1 MRTPFDPGI
10 TRSLQRVA
18 SDDGF
23 VLVCAVDH
31 LAEFEELLGKV
42 GTVPFGDVVRAKAEV
57 IAAVTGSASAILLDP
72 GFGIG
77 HLVAS
82 GALPARTGLIA
93 SIEEENYRFPNGPR
107 GSIMRAGWTAAKAKA
122 AGADLVKFLW
132 FYRPDLDAAVASAQR
147 ALLGQIRNECV
158 AASIPLVVEPIWY
171 PIETEDAASAA
182 WQAARFDGIISSAIE
197 AESIGLEML
206 KVEFPGDVSTEAGRA
221 AATIACERLA
231 ASTSSPWVILS
242 AGVSFDD
249 FLVQLTIACHSG
261 ASGYMAGR
269 SVWKDAVTSGDV
281 TAVRTRIDALNAIVR
296 EHGTPLSPTVPLE
309 TLIAE
314 VPKDW
319 YVGYREHRA

>member
-1 MRTPFDPGI
+1 MSTSFDPGI
-10 TRSLQRVA
+10 IRSLQRVA

-31 LAEFEELLGKV
+31 LAEFEELLGEV

-107 GSIMRAGWTAAKAKA
+107 GSIMRAGWTPAKAKA

-132 FYRPDLDAAVASAQR
+132 FYRPDLNAAVASSQR
-147 ALLGQIRNECV
+147 ALLRRIHEECV

-171 PIETEDAASAA
+171 PIGTEDAASAP
-182 WQAARFDGIISSAIE
+182 WQAARFDGIVSSAIE
-197 AESIGLEML
+197 AEAIGLEML
-206 KVEFPGDVSTEAGRA
+206 KVEFPGDVSTEAGRVA
-221 AATIACERLA
+221 AIAACALLD
-231 ASTSSPWVILS
+231 SSINSPWVILS

-249 FLVQLTIACHSG
+249 FLVQLTIACQNG

-269 SVWKDAVTSGDV
+269 SVWRDAVTSSDV

-296 EHGTPLSPTVPLE
+296 EHGTPLSPTVPLD
-309 TLIAE
+309 TLIAD

-319 YVGYREHRA
+319 YATYRATA

>member
-1 MRTPFDPGI
+1 MSTSFDPGI
-10 TRSLQRVA
+10 IRSLQRVA

-31 LAEFEELLGKV
+31 LAEFEELLGEV
-42 GTVPFGDVVRAKAEV
+42 GTVPFGDVVHAKAEV
-57 IAAVTGSASAILLDP
+57 IAAVTDSASAILLDP

-132 FYRPDLDAAVASAQR
+132 FYRPDLDATVAADQR
-147 ALLGQIRNECV
+147 ALLRRVREDCV

-171 PIETEDAASAA
+171 PIETEDAASAV
-182 WQAARFDGIISSAIE
+182 WQSARFDGIISSAVE
-197 AESIGLEML
+197 AEGIGLEML
-206 KVEFPGDVSTEAGRA
+206 KVEFPGDVSTEAGRIA
-221 AATIACERLA
+221 AALACARLA
-231 ASTSSPWVILS
+231 SSTNSPWVILS

-249 FLVQLTIACHSG
+249 FLVQLTIACQNG

-296 EHGTPLSPTVPLE
+296 EHGTPLAPTIPLE

-319 YVGYREHRA
+319 YVGY

>member
-1 MRTPFDPGI
+1 MSTSFDPGI
-10 TRSLQRVA
+10 IRSLQRVA

-31 LAEFEELLGKV
+31 LAEFEELLGDV
-42 GTVPFGDVVRAKAEV
+42 GTVPFGDMVRAKAAV
-57 IAAVTGSASAILLDP
+57 IAAVRGSASAILLDP

-77 HLVAS
+77 HLIAS
-82 GALPARTGLIA
+82 GALLARTGLIA

-132 FYRPDLDAAVASAQR
+132 FYRPDLDATVATSQR
-147 ALLGQIRNECV
+147 SLLKQIREECV

-182 WQAARFDGIISSAIE
+182 WQSARFDGIVSSAIE
-197 AESIGLEML
+197 AEAIGLEML

-221 AATIACERLA
+221 AAAAACARLNR
-231 ASTSSPWVILS
+231 STTSPWVILS
-242 AGVSFDD
+242 AGVSFDS
-249 FLVQLTIACHSG
+249 FVTQLTIACQNG

-269 SVWKDAVTSGDV
+269 SVWRDAVTSGDV

-296 EHGTPLSPTVPLE
+296 EHGTPLSPTVPLD
-309 TLIAE
+309 TLISD

-319 YVGYREHRA
+319 YVAYGAIA